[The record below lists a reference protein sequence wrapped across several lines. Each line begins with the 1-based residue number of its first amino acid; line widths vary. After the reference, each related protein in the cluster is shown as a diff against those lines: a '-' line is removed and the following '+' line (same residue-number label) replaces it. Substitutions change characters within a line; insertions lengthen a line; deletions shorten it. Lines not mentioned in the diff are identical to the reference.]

1 MDLSNCGSV
10 YGFNLGVSEEVTE
23 SILTDYLH
31 RRGGLVSRSSR
42 LVGLTPHSDG
52 VLAEIERDGDRYLM
66 LVRWVVGCDG
76 IHSDSRA

>member
-31 RRGGLVSRSSR
+31 RPAV
-42 LVGLTPHSDG
+42 
-52 VLAEIERDGDRYLM
+52 A
-66 LVRWVVGCDG
+66 W
-76 IHSDSRA
+76 